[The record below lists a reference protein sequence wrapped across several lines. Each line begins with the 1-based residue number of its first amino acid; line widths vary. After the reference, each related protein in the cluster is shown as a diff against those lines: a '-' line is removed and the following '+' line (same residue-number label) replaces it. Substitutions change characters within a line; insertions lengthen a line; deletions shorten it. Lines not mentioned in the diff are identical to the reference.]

1 MSQTNVIKVLKN
13 GSMTADEIAKLLNI
27 PKQHVLNIAKKLRLK
42 GHVSNDGF
50 KYRESGEFWL
60 TKFTLT
66 DESKWEHLEPY
77 QKIKGEK
84 TMTQEAVIRAL
95 QNGPLTSY
103 QIEDLTGIPRLSIAA
118 CCTKM
123 RYKKKLKIEKVKMGR
138 SWVSQYTL
146 EPHMIEAEKVEE
158 PRDLLNPFDI
168 RNAKGIFSK
177 SEYASMNAQAVRLF
191 GRKPTN
197 EITNNQFI

>member
-1 MSQTNVIKVLKN
+1 
-13 GSMTADEIAKLLNI
+13 
-27 PKQHVLNIAKKLRLK
+27 
-42 GHVSNDGF
+42 
-50 KYRESGEFWL
+50 
-60 TKFTLT
+60 
-66 DESKWEHLEPY
+66 
-77 QKIKGEK
+77 
-84 TMTQEAVIRAL
+84 MTQEAIISAL

-123 RYKKKLKIEKVKMGR
+123 SYKKKLKIGKVKMGR

-146 EPHMIEAEKVEE
+146 EPHMIESTKAANDE
-158 PRDLLNPFDI
+158 PYDKLNPFDI
-168 RNAKGIFSK
+168 RNARGIFSK
-177 SEYASMNAQAVRLF
+177 SEYASMNNQAIRLF